1 MLKSISLTCLLCRF
15 LEVCRQMLGLTA
27 VSARKFLLLMFMTLL
42 MTPLMGGPEA
52 QAQQGL
58 LPQQGDAP
66 RDDRRGQNAQ
76 PAAISQRQALDLVRA
91 SYPGNVVS
99 INEVQQGGGL
109 FYRVRMDNEGNI
121 YTLYVDA
128 ASGAITREQ

>member
-1 MLKSISLTCLLCRF
+1 MF
-15 LEVCRQMLGLTA
+15 GLAA
-27 VSARKFLLLMFMTLL
+27 VPTYKFLLMALL
-42 MTPLMGGPEA
+42 LAPLLGVPDA

-66 RDDRRGQNAQ
+66 REDRRGQNAQ

-128 ASGAITREQ
+128 ATGAITREQ

>member
-1 MLKSISLTCLLCRF
+1 MLKSNSLTCLLCRF
-15 LEVCRQMLGLTA
+15 LEVGRQMLGLAAVPTLRVLLVVLLTA
-27 VSARKFLLLMFMTLL
+27 PLL
-42 MTPLMGGPEA
+42 GAPEA

-66 RDDRRGQNAQ
+66 REDRRGQNAQ
-76 PAAISQRQALDLVRA
+76 PAAISQRQALELVRA

-128 ASGAITREQ
+128 ATGAITREQ

>member
-1 MLKSISLTCLLCRF
+1 
-15 LEVCRQMLGLTA
+15 MLGHAAVSTLTA
-27 VSARKFLLLMFMTLL
+27 LLMVLL
-42 MTPLMGGPEA
+42 TAPFLGVPSA

-58 LPQQGDAP
+58 LPQLGDAP
-66 RDDRRGQNAQ
+66 REDRRGQNAQ
-76 PAAISQRQALDLVRA
+76 SAAISQRQALDLVRA
-91 SYPGNVVS
+91 SYPGNVIS

>member
-1 MLKSISLTCLLCRF
+1 
-15 LEVCRQMLGLTA
+15 MLGLAA
-27 VSARKFLLLMFMTLL
+27 VPTLKALLMVLL
-42 MTPLMGGPEA
+42 TAPLVGVPEA

-58 LPQQGDAP
+58 LPQQSDAP
-66 RDDRRGQNAQ
+66 REDRRGQNAQ
-76 PAAISQRQALDLVRA
+76 PVAISQRQALDLVRA

>member
-15 LEVCRQMLGLTA
+15 FETGRQMFGLVVRPT
-27 VSARKFLLLMFMTLL
+27 RKALLMVLLLA
-42 MTPLMGGPEA
+42 PLAGVPAA

-66 RDDRRGQNAQ
+66 REDRRGQNAQ